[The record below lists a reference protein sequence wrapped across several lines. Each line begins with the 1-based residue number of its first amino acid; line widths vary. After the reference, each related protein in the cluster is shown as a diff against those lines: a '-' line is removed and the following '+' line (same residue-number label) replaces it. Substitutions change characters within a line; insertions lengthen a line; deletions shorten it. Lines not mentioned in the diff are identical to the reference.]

1 MEVKIEKR
9 YPLEVDAERAW
20 GLLSN
25 VQRVAVC
32 MPGAE
37 ITEKIDDTHYKGKV
51 KAKVGPAVMSFDGQI
66 EVLGIDAAQRSI
78 QMVGKGA
85 DRSGSS
91 ASLNLTARIEGGE
104 SPGTSVLAG
113 NAVIGVSG
121 KLAQFG
127 NRLIVPVADAMLGQF
142 VGNFRT
148 AAAAVPVS
156 ASSAQ
161 PPASAAGDPPGGAAW
176 VPDEEEGFGPTSPS
190 GLPPPAKE
198 INALGLLWSAFKS
211 WLSGLFGK
219 KA

>member
-20 GLLSN
+20 AVLSN

-91 ASLNLTARIEGGE
+91 ASMNLTARIEGGE

-113 NAVIGVSG
+113 SAVIGVSG

-148 AAAAVPVS
+148 AAATVPVS
-156 ASSAQ
+156 ASSAR
-161 PPASAAGDPPGGAAW
+161 PPANAAGDPPGGAAW
-176 VPDEEEGFGPTSPS
+176 VPDEEEGFGPVSSS
-190 GLPPPAKE
+190 GLPAPAKE